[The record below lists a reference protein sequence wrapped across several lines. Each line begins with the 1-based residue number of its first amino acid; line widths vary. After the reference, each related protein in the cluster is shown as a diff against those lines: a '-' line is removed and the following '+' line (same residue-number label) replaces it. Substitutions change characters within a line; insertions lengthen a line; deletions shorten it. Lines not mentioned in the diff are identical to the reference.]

1 MAKYVCI
8 MNNAITIASPLFHYL
23 QAHYS
28 ITSSLFHYELII
40 PLRVHYSI
48 KSSLF
53 YYELIIPLRV
63 HYSFTSS
70 LFHYELIIPLRVYYS
85 ITSSLFHYKPRGIL
99 KDTLDSFK
107 ILQWVLMYINIPK
120 QIACKWWNCL
130 KNRVSWIWRELFR
143 LACKWKTRYANPRR
157 LGVLRFSTTLL
168 KYPSF
173 ESFFMFLGQNKYKI
187 TVHWSVCT
195 KKITLKVRKNLFLL
209 QKIYNQL

>member
-1 MAKYVCI
+1 MPLPLRAHYS
-8 MNNAITIASPLFHYL
+8 ITYKPIIPLRAHCSITSSLFHYEFIIPL
-23 QAHYS
+23 KAHYS
-28 ITSSLFHYELII
+28 ITSSLFLYEFII
-40 PLRVHYSI
+40 PLRVHYST
-48 KSSLF
+48 
-53 YYELIIPLRV
+53 
-63 HYSFTSS
+63 TSS
-70 LFHYELIIPLRVYYS
+70 LFLYEFIIPLLAHYS
-85 ITSSLFHYKPRGIL
+85 ITNPYVRIL

-107 ILQWVLMYINIPK
+107 ILQWVLMYLNIQK
-120 QIACKWWNCL
+120 KIACKWGNCL